1 MIYNNVEL
9 HNIDAVAEGE
19 HGVIMLRVPEETR
32 QQLNV
37 RARDVVVPY
46 TTGVE
51 IRFVMNGDKAIV
63 KLYIEGS
70 DPYAYLPLQLYY
82 GGVASGWVWFDPMN
96 LNVGLN
102 EIVINK
108 PKGLEKL
115 VAKSESEGH
124 AFDCSVIRLLLPSTK
139 MQFVGV
145 EGDVRP
151 PETNEKPQKRIVFYG
166 SSITHGSL
174 SCLTSNT
181 FVNILGSEMNAEV
194 FNKGFPG
201 SCHVSHAMSDY
212 VASRGDCDY
221 AVCEV
226 ATNVYKTIP
235 DSELVERIEYLIK
248 TYKTAN
254 PDKPLVIIDNLI
266 VSERTEPSRRLVRK
280 AIRNAGL
287 DNVLYINGK
296 KLLTTNKY
304 VMADFTHPTPMG
316 QFTIAMNLLKI
327 LKSKGLA

>member
-1 MIYNNVEL
+1 
-9 HNIDAVAEGE
+9 
-19 HGVIMLRVPEETR
+19 
-32 QQLNV
+32 
-37 RARDVVVPY
+37 
-46 TTGVE
+46 
-51 IRFVMNGDKAIV
+51 
-63 KLYIEGS
+63 
-70 DPYAYLPLQLYY
+70 
-82 GGVASGWVWFDPMN
+82 
-96 LNVGLN
+96 
-102 EIVINK
+102 
-108 PKGLEKL
+108 
-115 VAKSESEGH
+115 
-124 AFDCSVIRLLLPSTK
+124 

-151 PETNEKPQKRIVFYG
+151 PEANEKPKKKIVFYG

-212 VASRGDCDY
+212 VASRSDCDY

-235 DSELVERIEYLIK
+235 DEELIERIEYLIK
-248 TYKTAN
+248 TYKALN

-266 VSERTEPSRRLVRK
+266 VSERTEPSRKLVRK
-280 AIRNAGL
+280 AIKNVNA

-327 LKSKGLA
+327 LKAKGLA

>member
-9 HNIDAVAEGE
+9 HNIDAVGEGE
-19 HGVIMLRVPEETR
+19 FGTVMYRVPEETR
-32 QQLNV
+32 QQLNA
-37 RARDVVVPY
+37 RARDVVAPH

-51 IRFVMNGDKAIV
+51 IRFVMNGDRAVV
-63 KLYIEGS
+63 KVYVVS
-70 DPYAYLPLQLYY
+70 NDQNAYLPVQLYY
-82 GGVASGWVWFDPMN
+82 GGVPSGWVWFDPMN
-96 LNVGLN
+96 LNPGLN

-115 VAKSESEGH
+115 IEKSKNEGH
-124 AFDCSVIRLLLPSTK
+124 NFDVGVIRVLLPACK
-139 MQFVGV
+139 MQLVDV

-151 PETNEKPQKRIVFYG
+151 PKDCEKPQKKVLFYG

-181 FVNILGSEMNAEV
+181 FVNILGAEMNADV

-212 VASRGDCDY
+212 IASRSDYDY

-235 DSELVERIEYLIK
+235 DEELVERIEYLIK
-248 TYKTAN
+248 QYKTAHS
-254 PDKPLVIIDNLI
+254 DKPLVIIDNLI
-266 VSERTEPSRRLVRK
+266 VTERTEPSRKLVRR
-280 AIRNAGL
+280 AIKNTGF
-287 DNVLYINGK
+287 DKIVYVNGK
-296 KLLTTNKY
+296 KLLTSSRF

-316 QFTIAMNLLKI
+316 QFTIAMNLLKV
-327 LKSKGLA
+327 LKKNGLA